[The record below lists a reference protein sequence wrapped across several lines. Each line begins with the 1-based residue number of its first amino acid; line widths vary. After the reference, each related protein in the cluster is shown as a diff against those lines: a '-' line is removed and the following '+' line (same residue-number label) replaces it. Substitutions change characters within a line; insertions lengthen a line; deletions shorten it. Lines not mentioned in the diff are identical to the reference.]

1 MYSQR
6 MGKRRPGTWLGVAV
20 VFVLCSCRTAS
31 QEAPIPESSQVI
43 SDSLAQLY
51 MQCSTAPPHS
61 PAQQHLVIVMA
72 DKASNGKELLM
83 VMRADLGVFP
93 PGDPNE
99 TRVRHTVETKMMKV
113 GTLNQLIEYADLYPV
128 NPEDER
134 PFAQH
139 IFVLAGNDQ
148 DPGTWYRVKAA
159 EHHLKVGDLE
169 EQAQAKG
176 DQLRAGNAKY

>member
-159 EHHLKVGDLE
+159 EHHLNVGDLE

-176 DQLRAGNAKY
+176 DQLRAGTAKY